1 MSQITTRISASS
13 IDVRALGDSPEPS
26 KTQKLTHM
34 FVLNIDGSKVLE
46 SAKVPR
52 ESLEWKE
59 LEKFHFTP
67 SSTIEIAIYRKS
79 RALGW
84 RKPVLVG
91 EYTGRGMDFIDATQE
106 LVEKSGDSRLAI
118 KFDLVA
124 ESHEAFMKAVDE
136 EMRQLAKVKG
146 AGAQTATSL
155 VATIGT
161 ALEAIVPVLDKL
173 TGAHPIVNGAW
184 IVLSFAY
191 KVRAPRESYSYYP
204 V

>member
-34 FVLNIDGSKVLE
+34 FVLKIDGGKVFE
-46 SAKVPR
+46 SEKVPR

-59 LEKFHFTP
+59 LKKFHFTP
-67 SSTIEIAIYRKS
+67 SSNIEIAIYRKS

-91 EYTGRGMDFIDATQE
+91 EYTGRGMDFLDATQE
-106 LVEKSGDSRLAI
+106 LVEKSGDSRLAV

-124 ESHEAFMKAVDE
+124 ESHEDFMKAVDE
-136 EMRQLAKVKG
+136 EMLQLAKIKG
-146 AGAQTATSL
+146 TDAAQTATSL
-155 VATIGT
+155 AAAIGT

-173 TGAHPIVNGAW
+173 ASAHPVLNGAW
-184 IVLSFAY
+184 IVLSSAY
-191 KVRAPRESYSYYP
+191 KVRAP
-204 V
+204 